1 MLDDDIKKFLLEKS
15 ENSYL
20 KFNLLYNWLTK
31 INVTITNSKLKN
43 ASALS
48 TFDTIYIDLN
58 QLNQYY
64 KDELIYFIFI
74 HEIAHYKR
82 MCKLGK
88 DKILFNLSL
97 NDFDLFSDSIISE
110 EIIADRYASLLFYKF
125 NGVLYPREHTQRLT
139 ENFFKTIYKKNT
151 IKYFNVI
158 NNSEENYNNFI
169 KKIIN

>member
-74 HEIAHYKR
+74 HEI
-82 MCKLGK
+82 
-88 DKILFNLSL
+88 
-97 NDFDLFSDSIISE
+97 
-110 EIIADRYASLLFYKF
+110 
-125 NGVLYPREHTQRLT
+125 
-139 ENFFKTIYKKNT
+139 
-151 IKYFNVI
+151 IKECVN
-158 NNSEENYNNFI
+158 
-169 KKIIN
+169 